1 MGYSTGRKP
10 WTSEPWRREDFSDD
24 HETGYALKR
33 KLMFFG
39 VAVFFMFGLLTI
51 QLARMQLL
59 SGDTYKLRAETNRL
73 RESAIS
79 PIRGLI
85 YDRNGIPLVENE
97 ASFAAALVAADVPD
111 LDVYASEPCPD
122 RCQAT
127 VIALQEMTGVPAAEI
142 EEKLLQRGMS
152 NDPFSPVVVKSDL
165 RTEDAFI
172 LRERLPDLPG
182 VRVVVEPK
190 RNYTLGPL
198 VSHVL
203 GFVGPLDEEEFAEL
217 QKNGYQFEDRIG
229 KTGTEATYESILRG
243 VTGIRQVETD
253 ASGREIRV
261 IDELPAVAGS
271 NIILSIDVDL
281 QAKTEQFVIEGMADS
296 LNAAAVVMNVHTGE
310 VLALVSLPTYDNNI
324 FTGEVDQAALTKL
337 LEDPGKPL
345 LNHTITEQY
354 APGSTFKQITG
365 LAALQ
370 EGIATANTEITS
382 LGVLYVESEFDPSIK
397 YPFKDWAALG
407 KLNFYRGIAMSS
419 DVYYYYLSGGF
430 VENGRTVFQ
439 GLGAT
444 RLAEWARKF
453 GLGEATGIDLPG
465 EVDGVVPDPEW
476 KEETIGDPWYVG
488 DTYNFGIG
496 QGYVAATPM
505 QMLLVTAAVA
515 NGGDVLIPHLVKEFR
530 TAAGDVIKA
539 KTSSVKRSIGVDA
552 RNIAI
557 MREAMRQA
565 VADGSATTGKSRV
578 VEIAGKT
585 GTAEFGEQRPDGTY
599 TEHGWF
605 TGYAPY
611 NNPEIAVVVFLE
623 RGGGALSA
631 APVASRILSYYFERQ
646 NAATGTTP

>member
-111 LDVYASEPCPD
+111 LDVYASETCPD

-229 KTGTEATYESILRG
+229 KTGIEATYESILRG

-539 KTSSVKRSIGVDA
+539 KTSTVKRSIGVDA

>member
-229 KTGTEATYESILRG
+229 KTGIEATYESILRG

-539 KTSSVKRSIGVDA
+539 KTSTVKRSIGVDA